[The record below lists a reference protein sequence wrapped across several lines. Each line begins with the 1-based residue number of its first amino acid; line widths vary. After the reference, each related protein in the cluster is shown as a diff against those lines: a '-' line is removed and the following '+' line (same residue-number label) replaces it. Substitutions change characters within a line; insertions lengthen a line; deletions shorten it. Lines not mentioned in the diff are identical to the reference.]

1 MNNGYIAVF
10 DSGIGGLSVL
20 KELIRELPNEK
31 FLYLGDNQNA
41 PYGNKGISEL
51 KKLTAKNLDY
61 LKQYNI
67 KALVIACNTLSVNLL
82 TFIKDYSGLET
93 FGIFPP
99 VEKYLLSGEKVLLL
113 ATNRTA
119 KNFTPAK
126 NFHVLGLNNLVSDI
140 EKNLQNLQLVN
151 IEENLSNSV
160 GEFVDKK
167 RYYDRVILGCTHYEF
182 IKNKIIDHFCPQNV
196 SSGAIF
202 TVNCVKKFLE
212 INKSLVNH
220 SRFELN
226 FIGENAKLN
235 QNFWVF
241 SGQKGLK

>member
-31 FLYLGDNQNA
+31 YLYLGDNQNA

-51 KKLTAKNLDY
+51 KKLTVKNLDY
-61 LKQYNI
+61 LKHYNI
-67 KALVIACNTLSVNLL
+67 KTLVVACNTLSVNLL
-82 TFIKDYSGLET
+82 SFIKEYSGIAT

-99 VEKYLLSGEKVLLL
+99 VEKYLLTGEKVLLL
-113 ATNRTA
+113 ATKKTA
-119 KNFTPAK
+119 KNFTPTK

-140 EKNLQNLQLVN
+140 ENNLQNLQMVN
-151 IEENLSNSV
+151 IEENLNNSV

-182 IKNKIIDHFCPQNV
+182 IKNKILDHFCPQNI
-196 SSGAIF
+196 SSGATF
-202 TVNCVKKFLE
+202 TVNQVKRFFKS
-212 INKSLVNH
+212 NKSLVNH
-220 SRFELN
+220 LRFELK
-226 FIGENAKLN
+226 FIGANAKTN

-241 SGQKGLK
+241 GGQKGLK